1 MEERS
6 YHPQLPVPAL
16 VPDATFQSATEVIR
30 SKRSI
35 PPADYTLKIDSF
47 SLLSQIFSKPDAQ
60 SYQSDSFEAG
70 GYEWRLSLYPSGDSI
85 RNGNGYISFYII
97 LADPD
102 NMPAGFEI
110 NVSFKLF
117 VYDHFQDEYLT
128 IQDINGRVRRFNKV
142 KIEHGFTK
150 FISLGTFKEPS
161 NGYLLNDS
169 CVFGAEIFVIR
180 NTNKG
185 DRLLL
190 VQEPAHRFHTWKIHN
205 FSKLD
210 KKIFSHQFSAGGRK
224 WQIGLYP
231 RGNQSLD
238 GEQNLSLYIFLTD
251 CFVFPKYFMLS
262 PSYILTL
269 MGRYGLKV
277 HPKERKIYAECKIR
291 LLDQKRGQH
300 MEREVCYWF
309 STFSIVCGYG
319 NFVDLKTLENQ
330 ESGFLVD
337 DSLIVQVTFDVVLAD
352 TDSV

>member
-1 MEERS
+1 
-6 YHPQLPVPAL
+6 
-16 VPDATFQSATEVIR
+16 
-30 SKRSI
+30 
-35 PPADYTLKIDSF
+35 
-47 SLLSQIFSKPDAQ
+47 
-60 SYQSDSFEAG
+60 
-70 GYEWRLSLYPSGDSI
+70 
-85 RNGNGYISFYII
+85 
-97 LADPD
+97 
-102 NMPAGFEI
+102 
-110 NVSFKLF
+110 
-117 VYDHFQDEYLT
+117 
-128 IQDINGRVRRFNKV
+128 VRRFNKV

-224 WQIGLYP
+224 WYVHICFHLLIFSSIYYSWTWLDSNEIISWTCIHRQIGLYP

-300 MEREVCYWF
+300 MEREGIRI
-309 STFSIVCGYG
+309 S
-319 NFVDLKTLENQ
+319 
-330 ESGFLVD
+330 FL
-337 DSLIVQVTFDVVLAD
+337 SLVFLLI
-352 TDSV
+352 